1 MEKLI
6 IFYYI
11 SINFD
16 SVLEIVFARLYSRKM
31 VNNVVEN
38 AKWYIYLSFLFIY
51 LRSFVLHIPFFVLNY
66 CYNFYKG
73 K

>member
-1 MEKLI
+1 MEKSI

-16 SVLEIVFARLYSRKM
+16 SVFEIVFVRSYSRRM

-38 AKWYIYLSFLFIY
+38 TKSIYLSLF
-51 LRSFVLHIPFFVLNY
+51 F
-66 CYNFYKG
+66 
-73 K
+73 